1 MSEMTWMFFGAF
13 LSFRGIYTE
22 QAVIRD
28 QGIKESI
35 ESIQNGG
42 RAHETIILHTRI
54 CQDRG
59 CHPIL

>member
-28 QGIKESI
+28 HI
-35 ESIQNGG
+35 ESRQNGG

>member
-28 QGIKESI
+28 QGINRE
-35 ESIQNGG
+35 
-42 RAHETIILHTRI
+42 HTEWR
-54 CQDRG
+54 QST
-59 CHPIL
+59 